1 VVPPEDA
8 KVVQD
13 YFVKSKDMVPSSN
26 DKQSQ
31 IVEHYI
37 VPGAGHQVMI
47 VNPELVNPVITE
59 FLIKSCGLETLSG
72 AWQIL
77 NKTAGE
83 NKWDL
88 KNYEKVDDL
97 KDIMLYHGFAN
108 KCLQL
113 NSGSEPTLFRSLI

>member
-1 VVPPEDA
+1 VENG
-8 KVVQD
+8 
-13 YFVKSKDMVPSSN
+13 SPSASSH
-26 DKQSQ
+26 DQA
-31 IVEHYI
+31 VEHYV

-59 FLIKSCGLETLSG
+59 FLIKKCGLDTLSG

-88 KNYEKVDDL
+88 KNYEKVCRQMSERE
-97 KDIMLYHGFAN
+97 IVPFEH
-108 KCLQL
+108 QL
-113 NSGSEPTLFRSLI
+113 TLGVFVSGSAQT